1 MDVLNKMKENQRIM
15 IAKIEGVQATQEE
28 LVAGQAQIIKMGEA
42 TQDLV
47 KKSTSKLCKA
57 VFEATEVSTPTRFVI
72 LPYVR
77 ARELQMTRHPTE
89 RESGGW
95 VRRISPPR
103 RVSGGLGGLPP
114 THLAFIGYRSVRA
127 AHSLLFAR
135 RYELPPPTEELS
147 EEEQQNML
155 DKAESWVGTVTNLVE
170 EGQGAIQD
178 PASYATNFLTGAF
191 KNKMAEVKEKL
202 VEEHLYLYLV
212 DEYSNEPVYDN
223 TGVYPIKIE
232 TKSELVDK

>member
-77 ARELQMTRHPTE
+77 ARERSRRPATQPSASLGAGCESFHG
-89 RESGGW
+89 REEFRGVWRVSPRLTSLLSATGVCELRTHSSSHAGTSC
-95 VRRISPPR
+95 RRPR
-103 RVSGGLGGLPP
+103 RS
-114 THLAFIGYRSVRA
+114 
-127 AHSLLFAR
+127 
-135 RYELPPPTEELS
+135 
-147 EEEQQNML
+147 
-155 DKAESWVGTVTNLVE
+155 
-170 EGQGAIQD
+170 
-178 PASYATNFLTGAF
+178 
-191 KNKMAEVKEKL
+191 
-202 VEEHLYLYLV
+202 
-212 DEYSNEPVYDN
+212 
-223 TGVYPIKIE
+223 
-232 TKSELVDK
+232 

>member
-1 MDVLNKMKENQRIM
+1 MDHHQGEATSEGTGSTNRTYTPISATLSAQILDHIFFNPERRVDEGEVGELLVEMKQNQLDM
-15 IAKIEGVQATQEE
+15 IAKIEGVQATQDE
-28 LVAGQAQIIKMGEA
+28 LVAGQAQIIKMGVA

-72 LPYVR
+72 LPY
-77 ARELQMTRHPTE
+77 
-89 RESGGW
+89 
-95 VRRISPPR
+95 
-103 RVSGGLGGLPP
+103 
-114 THLAFIGYRSVRA
+114 
-127 AHSLLFAR
+127 
-135 RYELPPPTEELS
+135 ELPPPTEEMS
-147 EEEQQNML
+147 EEEQQSML

-191 KNKMAEVKEKL
+191 KSKMAKVKEKL
-202 VEEHLYLYLV
+202 VDEHLYLYLV
-212 DEYSNEPVYDN
+212 DEYSNEPVYDKA
-223 TGVYPIKIE
+223 GVYPIKIE

>member
-1 MDVLNKMKENQRIM
+1 MKQNQLNM
-15 IAKIEGVQATQEE
+15 IAKIEGVQATQDE

-57 VFEATEVSTPTRFVI
+57 VFEATEVSTPTRFII
-72 LPYVR
+72 LP
-77 ARELQMTRHPTE
+77 
-89 RESGGW
+89 
-95 VRRISPPR
+95 
-103 RVSGGLGGLPP
+103 
-114 THLAFIGYRSVRA
+114 
-127 AHSLLFAR
+127 
-135 RYELPPPTEELS
+135 YELPPPTEEMS
-147 EEEQQNML
+147 EEEQRRML
-155 DKAESWVGTVTNLVE
+155 DKAENWVGTVTNLVE

-178 PASYATNFLTGAF
+178 PASYAKNFLTGAF

-212 DEYSNEPVYDN
+212 DEYSNEPVYDK
-223 TGVYPIKIE
+223 TSVYPIKIE

>member
-1 MDVLNKMKENQRIM
+1 VDVLNKMKENQSIM

-72 LPYVR
+72 LPY
-77 ARELQMTRHPTE
+77 
-89 RESGGW
+89 
-95 VRRISPPR
+95 
-103 RVSGGLGGLPP
+103 
-114 THLAFIGYRSVRA
+114 
-127 AHSLLFAR
+127 
-135 RYELPPPTEELS
+135 ELPPPTEVMS
-147 EEEQQNML
+147 EEEQQSML